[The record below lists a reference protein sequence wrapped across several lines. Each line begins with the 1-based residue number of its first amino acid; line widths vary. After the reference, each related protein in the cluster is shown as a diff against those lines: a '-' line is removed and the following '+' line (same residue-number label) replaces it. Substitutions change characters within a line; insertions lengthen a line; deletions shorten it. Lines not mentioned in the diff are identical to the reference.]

1 MVTFHVPDK
10 VVLEWC
16 GILTM
21 LALIQ
26 QFVEIIFA
34 SFHVVIIILVGKEL
48 ITMIALL

>member
-16 GILTM
+16 GVLTM

-26 QFVEIIFA
+26 QFVEILFTNFNMA
-34 SFHVVIIILVGKEL
+34 LVLSGGKEL
-48 ITMIALL
+48 LTMFALL